1 MKESTKKDYLKINNL
16 ISILKIADYAYYNTA
31 CCFIG
36 NEAYDLLKRELN
48 FLLEKYSL
56 NTKDEINKEL
66 YNTNNVDNY
75 VIYTSD
81 TSGIG
86 QTEKSIKKIISEL
99 GEGFSIS
106 SCEWVAYEVYRKL
119 GKDIERYMDFPGI
132 RLKLLH
138 PNTNYGQP
146 ICIRIFSADNGKV
159 WFSGSKCDNQLEM
172 TPEEA
177 VDFILDL

>member
-1 MKESTKKDYLKINNL
+1 MEYIVE
-16 ISILKIADYAYYNTA
+16 DYAEN
-31 CCFIG
+31 FKFWG
-36 NEAYDLLKRELN
+36 NAKDLIDIAILCGAYKSVMKVLN
-48 FLLEKYSL
+48 KKFGKNGNLC
-56 NTKDEINKEL
+56 TKDEINKEL

-119 GKDIERYMDFPGI
+119 GKDVERYMDFPGI

-138 PNTNYGQP
+138 PNTNYGQT